1 MSIKPAKRTFSE
13 RITEIWQDRSTGKV
27 FSTDVPPEHVRDE
40 SWHRCVR
47 RVRLLHHPDSDS
59 VFIEDYNDFCSKL
72 DEPDVCELTLE
83 EFNYWNTIY
92 NNTDL

>member
-47 RVRLLHHPDSDS
+47 RVRLYHHPESDC
-59 VFIEDYNDFCSKL
+59 VFIEDYDADQSVHHENQAVEVTL
-72 DEPDVCELTLE
+72 DIY
-83 EFNYWNTIY
+83 NYWNTIY
-92 NNTDL
+92 KNDDL